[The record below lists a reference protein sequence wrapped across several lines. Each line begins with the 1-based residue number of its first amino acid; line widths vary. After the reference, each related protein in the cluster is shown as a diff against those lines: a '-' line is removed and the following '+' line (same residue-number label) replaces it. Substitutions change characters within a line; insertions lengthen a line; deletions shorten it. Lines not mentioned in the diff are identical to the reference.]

1 MRLIDIMEQARV
13 PGYRAIRVILDGEV
27 ITDTR
32 LEITDNLTHQVEVGD
47 YRFRFR
53 LTPAGLVYGIN
64 SPEPANGVA

>member
-13 PGYRAIRVILDGEV
+13 PAFRAIRVILDGEV

-32 LEITDNLTHQVEVGD
+32 VEITDNLTHQVVVGD

-53 LTPAGLVYGIN
+53 LTPAGLVYGFH
-64 SPEPANGVA
+64 SHEPEKVVA